1 MRRSITNAFPAL
13 IVGIAA
19 MWSGIAGGAGP
30 DESGSIELLRTP
42 DARFENLPGYD
53 FEPHYV
59 FVDDPTGS
67 PGNARIRVHYTY
79 SGPAGAPTLLL
90 MHGNP
95 SWSYLLREIVP
106 IINEAGYRTVMFD
119 YVGMGRSDKP
129 TRESDFSYDRH
140 LKWIR
145 QVVEAL
151 DANPEVQLGR
161 AVLMGHDYGHPFGA
175 RLIAE
180 HYPDRFDGFINGNA
194 GLNRGLS
201 GLSPRHDRWRTTSS
215 DVHRS
220 FPLDAS
226 FVPIPR
232 AWLQA

>member
-1 MRRSITNAFPAL
+1 MTQPMTTVLAATL
-13 IVGIAA
+13 VGIAA
-19 MWSGIAGGAGP
+19 AWAGIAGGAVA
-30 DESGSIELLRTP
+30 DDSGSIELLRTP

-59 FVDDPTGS
+59 FVDDPTGR

-95 SWSYLLREIVP
+95 SWSYPFREIVP

-140 LKWIR
+140 L
-145 QVVEAL
+145 E
-151 DANPEVQLGR
+151 
-161 AVLMGHDYGHPFGA
+161 
-175 RLIAE
+175 
-180 HYPDRFDGFINGNA
+180 
-194 GLNRGLS
+194 
-201 GLSPRHDRWRTTSS
+201 
-215 DVHRS
+215 
-220 FPLDAS
+220 
-226 FVPIPR
+226 
-232 AWLQA
+232 